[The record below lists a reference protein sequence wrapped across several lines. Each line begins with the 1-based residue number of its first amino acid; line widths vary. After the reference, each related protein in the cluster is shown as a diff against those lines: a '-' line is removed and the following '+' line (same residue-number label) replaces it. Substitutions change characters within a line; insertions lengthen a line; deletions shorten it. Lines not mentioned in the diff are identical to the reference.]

1 MLMLVDGSAAPSELT
16 LPEPTFYAL
25 FCLLREL
32 GTMQMPL
39 QSFVSLVES
48 AHTPEDQ
55 LQMLNQFQPSM
66 EIMTQDQWD
75 AAVYTVLDR
84 AAAVTR
90 LMSHHSTQ
98 EQCRIRSPVTVLES
112 ADAVG
117 QSFDRVTRAVCLGS
131 MQHVKLPT
139 LHTECLLDSAA
150 QQRVAEHL
158 MRALETCTRL
168 A

>member
-1 MLMLVDGSAAPSELT
+1 MLMLLDGSAAPSEVS

-25 FCLLREL
+25 FFFLREL
-32 GTMQMPL
+32 GTMQIPL
-39 QSFVSLVES
+39 ESFVSLVES
-48 AHTPEDQ
+48 AQTPEGQ
-55 LQMLNQFQPSM
+55 LQVLNQFQPSLQ
-66 EIMTQDQWD
+66 IMTQDQWD

-90 LMSHHSTQ
+90 LMSQHSTQ
-98 EQCRIRSPVTVLES
+98 QQCRLKSPVTLLES

-117 QSFDRVTRAVCLGS
+117 QSFDRDTRAVCLGS

-139 LHTECLLDSAA
+139 LHTACLLDSAA
-150 QQRVAEHL
+150 QQSVAEHL
-158 MRALETCTRL
+158 SRTMEACTKL